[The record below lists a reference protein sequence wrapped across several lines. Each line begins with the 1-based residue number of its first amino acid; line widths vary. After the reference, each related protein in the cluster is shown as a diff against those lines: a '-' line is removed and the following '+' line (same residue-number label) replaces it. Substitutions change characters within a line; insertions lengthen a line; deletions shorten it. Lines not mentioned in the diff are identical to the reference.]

1 MDGDSGAVG
10 ARRGGAGE
18 APGDRP
24 PERAAGRAD
33 VLPGREAGAAGVF
46 PGRVVGSPDVVPGRP
61 GEVRGQPGPP
71 AEAAGDEPGRAPGAA
86 YVLPGR
92 APGAADTS
100 PGQGAECV
108 GVLLSQEA
116 ECADVLPGQ
125 GAGRAGVLPGQE
137 AECGDVLPGRAGEE
151 ALLRA
156 ALTGI
161 RDAGAAVLLRGD
173 PGLGKS
179 ALLDRAARCAER
191 AGLRVLR
198 MAGVV
203 AEAACPFAALHQ
215 LLWPLLDD
223 LRAVP
228 APERELLERAL
239 GLRDGTPPAP
249 ADAAPATL
257 GLLARAAAARPL
269 VLLLDD
275 LQWADPESA
284 FVFTAVRRH
293 LATAPAASS
302 GPGTSAVPGT
312 PVVPEAPAMPE
323 APAIPEVSVAPAQ
336 PAAPKEP
343 AAPLGPAALR
353 PLVAPTQPTAR
364 APLTPPTEPTAPT
377 EPTEPTEPIT
387 PAALTEPAVPTTPR
401 APITPEAPTAASAP
415 TEPTAPSTSAALTEP
430 AEPTTPRAP
439 TETSALTAVSAPTE
453 PTAPSTPAALTEPA
467 EPTTPITPGAPTEAS
482 APTEPATPAKPEA
495 TPTLTSPKAPPA
507 PTPPPAV
514 VLTATRHEH
523 APAASPAEH
532 VLDLGPLPD
541 DVAGRLLDA
550 LHPDLDAPARRRV
563 LRLAGGNPLALRELP
578 RALRRAGDF
587 ADPESTGPLAVPQ
600 LGPRLGGL
608 YEDRVRAL
616 PDAARQ
622 ALLLAAL
629 GGPDAAD
636 EDTLAGLTR
645 RSGSAP
651 WGVRAQDVERS
662 GLVRLDPE
670 SRRLLFRHPLVRA
683 GVVHLA
689 TAAERRAAHRLLAD
703 ALPPHDTRRALH
715 LAAATIGFDD
725 PLARR
730 LHEQA
735 DLLAE
740 AADEAGAATLMA
752 RAAGL
757 TTDGPA
763 RASRL
768 VRAAGLAARGGRL
781 RFAAHLLDQA
791 EHTAG
796 AARPEPAA
804 LYALVVAY
812 IRFQREGTPEPALHL
827 LPEALDLL
835 RAPGREEQCATL
847 LEPILFVLLVV
858 AAHAG
863 DERAWQA
870 VDRHAPDATAPTAL
884 CRAAWTATP
893 DDPADLPRRVSTA
906 VTALPEAHDPATFR
920 ALVWA
925 ASAVDTVGDHAARW
939 HRAAPRHSYA
949 TRTLAELAGAQDGFL
964 RGDWD
969 TVLGDARRGAGTA
982 AARGYAFHEMMFLM
996 HTAQVLAGRGD
1007 RAGLQECL
1015 RVLEPWAEERRLRA
1029 VGDRLRGLKALCAL
1043 AHRAPGEAW
1052 QHVRTSVTPAALAR
1066 RTPWSHLS
1074 LLDIAQAAA
1083 DTGHLDEARDHL
1095 RAVHAAGLARVSPHH
1110 AFLVAA
1116 AGALLADDADEG
1128 PYEAAYAVPGA
1139 RQWPFELARLRLA
1152 HGARLRRRSRRT
1164 EAVAHLRAAREVFTG
1179 LRAEPW
1185 AGQAACELGAAGA
1198 GVPEAGAARGH
1209 PLLSV
1214 QESRIADLAAQGL
1227 SNREIGERLRL
1238 SPRTVGAHLYRVFP
1252 KLGISTRAGIAR
1264 ALAETR
1270 GRREPDAGG

>member
-1 MDGDSGAVG
+1 MAEAGAL
-10 ARRGGAGE
+10 RGRSAGAGDVE
-18 APGDRP
+18 AGREP
-24 PERAAGRAD
+24 RAADALPGQEAEHAD
-33 VLPGREAGAAGVF
+33 VLPGR
-46 PGRVVGSPDVVPGRP
+46 
-61 GEVRGQPGPP
+61 
-71 AEAAGDEPGRAPGAA
+71 
-86 YVLPGR
+86 
-92 APGAADTS
+92 AD
-100 PGQGAECV
+100 
-108 GVLLSQEA
+108 
-116 ECADVLPGQ
+116 
-125 GAGRAGVLPGQE
+125 
-137 AECGDVLPGRAGEE
+137 EE
-151 ALLRA
+151 AVLRA
-156 ALTGI
+156 ALDGI
-161 RDAGAAVLLRGD
+161 RASGAAVLLRGD
-173 PGLGKS
+173 PGLGKT
-179 ALLDRAARCAER
+179 ALLDRAARWAER

-203 AEAACPFAALHQ
+203 AEATCPFAALHQ
-215 LLWPLLDD
+215 VLWPLLDD
-223 LRAVP
+223 LRVAP
-228 APERELLERAL
+228 EPERELLERAL

-249 ADAAPATL
+249 ADAARATL
-257 GLLARAAAARPL
+257 GLLTRAAAARPL

-284 FVFTAVRRH
+284 FVLTAVRRQ
-293 LATAPAASS
+293 LATEPGASSAPGVSEGVGVSEGPGVPAGPGASAGQGMSAGLGMLAGLIGPAAATGPSTPSEPIGPAASTGS
-302 GPGTSAVPGT
+302 TARPALAAPSEPTASAVPAVSSTSAG
-312 PVVPEAPAMPE
+312 PGIPAGL
-323 APAIPEVSVAPAQ
+323 IS
-336 PAAPKEP
+336 PAAPAGSTAS
-343 AAPLGPAALR
+343 AAPTSPS
-353 PLVAPTQPTAR
+353 
-364 APLTPPTEPTAPT
+364 TPPA
-377 EPTEPTEPIT
+377 
-387 PAALTEPAVPTTPR
+387 
-401 APITPEAPTAASAP
+401 
-415 TEPTAPSTSAALTEP
+415 P
-430 AEPTTPRAP
+430 AEPTAY
-439 TETSALTAVSAPTE
+439 
-453 PTAPSTPAALTEPA
+453 PA
-467 EPTTPITPGAPTEAS
+467 PTTP
-482 APTEPATPAKPEA
+482 
-495 TPTLTSPKAPPA
+495 APP
-507 PTPPPAV
+507 PTV
-514 VLTATRHEH
+514 VITATRHQH
-523 APAASPAEH
+523 APAVGPAER
-532 VLDLGPLPD
+532 VIDLGPLSD
-541 DVAGRLLDA
+541 AVAGRLLDV
-550 LHPDLDAPARRRV
+550 LHPGLDVPARQRV

-578 RALRRAGDF
+578 RELRRAGDF
-587 ADPESTGPLAVPQ
+587 ADPESTGPLAVPP
-600 LGPRLGGL
+600 LGQRLGGL

-629 GGPDAAD
+629 GGAAAAD
-636 EDTLAGLTR
+636 EDTLAELAR

-651 WGVRAQDVERS
+651 WDVSARDVLRS
-662 GLVRLDPE
+662 GLAHVEPE

-730 LHEQA
+730 LHEEA
-735 DLLAE
+735 DLLTE

-768 VRAAGLAARGGRL
+768 VQAAGLAARGGRL

-791 EHTAG
+791 EHTTG
-796 AARPEPAA
+796 TARPEPAA

-812 IRFQREGTPEPALHL
+812 IRFQREGTPEPALRL

-835 RAPGREEQCATL
+835 RAPGREEQRATL

-858 AAHAG
+858 AAHAS

-893 DDPADLPRRVSTA
+893 DDPADLPGRVREA

-925 ASAVDTVGDHAARW
+925 ATAVDTVGDHAALW

-949 TRTLAELAGAQDGFL
+949 TRTLAELSGSQDRIL

-969 TVLGDARRGAGTA
+969 AVLDGARRGAGTA

-1015 RVLEPWAEERRLRA
+1015 RVLEPWAEERRLRG

-1052 QHVRTSVTPAALAR
+1052 QHVRTSVSPAALGR

-1095 RAVHAAGLARVSPHH
+1095 RAVRASGLARVSPHH

-1116 AGALLADDADEG
+1116 TEALLADDADEG

-1164 EAVAHLRAAREVFTG
+1164 EAVAHLRAAHEVFTG
-1179 LRAEPW
+1179 LRAGPW

-1270 GRREPDAGG
+1270 GRRGPDAEG